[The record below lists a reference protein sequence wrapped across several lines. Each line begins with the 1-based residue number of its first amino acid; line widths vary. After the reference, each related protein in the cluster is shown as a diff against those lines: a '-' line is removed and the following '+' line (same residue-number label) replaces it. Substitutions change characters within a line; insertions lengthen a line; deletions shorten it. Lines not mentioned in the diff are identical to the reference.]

1 MASLGHVS
9 STALTGQEAPVFEAA
24 EVTEVVKQTAK
35 TNDEVQNL
43 RTELAEMKELVAA
56 LVAAKE
62 PVKEP
67 TTRNRAKATDEVKE
81 G

>member
-24 EVTEVVKQTAK
+24 EFTKVVKQTAK
-35 TNDEVQNL
+35 ATNEVQNL
-43 RTELAEMKELVAA
+43 RAELAEMQELVAS
-56 LVAAKE
+56 LVAAQE
-62 PVKEP
+62 PVKE
-67 TTRNRAKATDEVKE
+67 TTRKRAKATAEVDE